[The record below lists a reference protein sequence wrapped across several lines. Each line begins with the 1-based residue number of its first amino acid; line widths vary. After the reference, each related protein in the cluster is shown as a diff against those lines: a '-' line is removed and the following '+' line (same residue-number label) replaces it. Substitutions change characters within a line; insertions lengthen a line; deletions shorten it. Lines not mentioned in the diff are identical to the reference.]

1 MKHRFRTHFILFF
14 VIVTML
20 VGCGRKPK
28 LWVLETN
35 VGTIEIELYPWVAPK
50 NVNNI
55 VQLTKDGFY
64 DGKKF
69 HRVIQGEVIQMGG
82 FDRGSKSMDVLDYK
96 IPDEI
101 NPKDLKLSD
110 ELIAQYEESGYEFN
124 YKVRSMPLRYGVV
137 AMANQGPNTNQSQVF
152 IVTNPDGLQYL
163 NGRYTPLGQVVQGT
177 QAMLQI
183 DQAKTDSFDEPLDE
197 FYIMKATIR

>member
-14 VIVTML
+14 VIVMML

-110 ELIAQYEESGYEFN
+110 ELIAQYEESGYEFI
-124 YKVRSMPLRYGVV
+124 YKVRSMPLR
-137 AMANQGPNTNQSQVF
+137 
-152 IVTNPDGLQYL
+152 
-163 NGRYTPLGQVVQGT
+163 
-177 QAMLQI
+177 
-183 DQAKTDSFDEPLDE
+183 
-197 FYIMKATIR
+197 

>member
-14 VIVTML
+14 VIVMML